1 MLRGLGEVGRA
12 CSLEGFR
19 QFPIVDGDDKSVD
32 FFFLFQDLNI
42 SSFWFFKRLKLIPSV
57 NVASEKV
64 GYCLRI
70 QPFERINFS

>member
-32 FFFLFQDLNI
+32 FFFFV
-42 SSFWFFKRLKLIPSV
+42 SR
-57 NVASEKV
+57 SEHIFILV
-64 GYCLRI
+64 
-70 QPFERINFS
+70 F